1 MLTLPPEIIAQIVL
15 FLPLL
20 EVTRWLPLLCKGAGV
35 LLTDLVLPNVE
46 VFEVGDD
53 LQIGINGPALQ
64 MLSRLRSVRKV
75 VLAGD
80 QSLELDPVVVV
91 HLATHCRNISWLD
104 LEECILIDDDCMK
117 SVCERLGDG
126 LERLNLTNCYRIG
139 SASLHAMGACCSNL
153 RHLTLIRCFTMEDS
167 GLADLAAGCRNLT
180 YVNLIGCILITD
192 EGLRSL
198 GALSKLQHLLLF
210 RCKGVTDAGLHALG
224 AGCPELKH
232 INLYGLS
239 NVTDVGVTALITKC
253 PRLDHLRLHDMDLLT
268 DASIDAMLPLRCPQM
283 RRLAVGLCPGITDMA
298 LFGLEIANKTLVLE
312 TTQERTRF

>member
-1 MLTLPPEIIAQIVL
+1 
-15 FLPLL
+15 
-20 EVTRWLPLLCKGAGV
+20 
-35 LLTDLVLPNVE
+35 
-46 VFEVGDD
+46 
-53 LQIGINGPALQ
+53 
-64 MLSRLRSVRKV
+64 
-75 VLAGD
+75 
-80 QSLELDPVVVV
+80 
-91 HLATHCRNISWLD
+91 
-104 LEECILIDDDCMK
+104 
-117 SVCERLGDG
+117 
-126 LERLNLTNCYRIG
+126 
-139 SASLHAMGACCSNL
+139 
-153 RHLTLIRCFTMEDS
+153 MEDS